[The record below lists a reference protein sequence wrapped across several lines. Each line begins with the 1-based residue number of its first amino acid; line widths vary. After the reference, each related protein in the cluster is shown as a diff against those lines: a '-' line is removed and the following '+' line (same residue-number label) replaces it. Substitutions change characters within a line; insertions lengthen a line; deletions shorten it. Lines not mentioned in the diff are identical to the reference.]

1 MNQDF
6 PFETYP
12 FLPTCRGKVRMGVE
26 QWHCGVSTPSLM
38 KLLAIRLG
46 WQKTPAKSL
55 VIALP
60 LQVGGDIAALRY
72 WTI

>member
-1 MNQDF
+1 
-6 PFETYP
+6 
-12 FLPTCRGKVRMGVE
+12 MGVE